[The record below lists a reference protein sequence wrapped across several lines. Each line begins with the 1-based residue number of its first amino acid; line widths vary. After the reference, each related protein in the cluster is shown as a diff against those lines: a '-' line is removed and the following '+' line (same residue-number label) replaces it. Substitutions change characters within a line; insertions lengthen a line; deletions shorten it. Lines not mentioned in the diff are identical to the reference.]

1 MLKPKVKAREF
12 ERLGFKRCKGIPK
25 ESECYYL
32 CIARG
37 QKMLFVSDSYF
48 GVNDW
53 NKDDQRIHKKANC
66 KYRDRRT
73 ALDII
78 YELIKAD
85 MLKSEWDIEEQPK
98 AFDVENI
105 IKQLEKERDY
115 SYEDYENYAEKHD
128 IDVECDDLFCR
139 GLDRAIEIVKRGGID
154 EE

>member
-12 ERLGFKRCKGIPK
+12 ERFGFKRCKGIPK

-37 QKMLFVSDSYF
+37 CKMLFVSDVCF
-48 GVNDW
+48 AVNDW
-53 NKDDQRIHKKANC
+53 NKDDSRIHKNANC

-85 MLKSEWDIEEQPK
+85 MLKSEWE
-98 AFDVENI
+98 
-105 IKQLEKERDY
+105 
-115 SYEDYENYAEKHD
+115 
-128 IDVECDDLFCR
+128 
-139 GLDRAIEIVKRGGID
+139 
-154 EE
+154 